1 MGIAPPSLNTGD
13 VSANGP
19 ADDDAT
25 GSDSVALLED
35 DGATEA
41 AAVVAVPAA
50 DGTGD
55 AEAGDPDDAWQLATR
70 AAKASQTVKRIR
82 ADAVISIRSILPR
95 AADDPETTE
104 TYRRLVRCLSA

>member
-1 MGIAPPSLNTGD
+1 MEGDSERPP
-13 VSANGP
+13 
-19 ADDDAT
+19 
-25 GSDSVALLED
+25 EE

-41 AAVVAVPAA
+41 ADPRDDAPAVE
-50 DGTGD
+50 GTDD

-70 AAKASQTVKRIR
+70 AAKASETVKRIR